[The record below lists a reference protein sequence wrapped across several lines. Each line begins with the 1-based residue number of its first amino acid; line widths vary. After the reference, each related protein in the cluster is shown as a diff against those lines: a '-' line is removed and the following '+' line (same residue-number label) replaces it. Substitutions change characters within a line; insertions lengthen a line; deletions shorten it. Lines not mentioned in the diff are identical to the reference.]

1 MNHHADSED
10 RKTMTAQAN
19 LESRQARLEHQWPTP
34 PTARELDAQFPGI
47 FDGAM
52 LLAGGANI
60 ILQLA
65 LPGVGYGVAES
76 RVESGS
82 ILHHP
87 IKRSRTTFTY
97 LAVAMMGTSEEKLA
111 YRRAVN
117 RSHAQVHS
125 TEHSPVKYNAFD
137 ENLQMWVAACL
148 YWGFVDTHQKL
159 HGPMSRQEKE
169 TFYQLA
175 HPLGTTLQVRQ
186 DTWPK
191 DLQAFDAY
199 WQEGLQQLHIDDRIR
214 RYLMMIADLEFLSQ
228 PTRFLLGRFNRF
240 VTTGFLPPEIR
251 AQMQLEWNDKKQRRF
266 ERTVRTIGRI
276 SLLLPRVI
284 RQAPYNLVLWDF
296 RRRLKKGKP
305 LV

>member
-1 MNHHADSED
+1 
-10 RKTMTAQAN
+10 
-19 LESRQARLEHQWPTP
+19 
-34 PTARELDAQFPGI
+34 
-47 FDGAM
+47 M

-111 YRRAVN
+111 YRTAVN

-159 HGPMSRQEKE
+159 HGPMSQQEKE

-214 RYLMMIADLEFLSQ
+214 RYLMMIADLEFLSR

>member
-1 MNHHADSED
+1 
-10 RKTMTAQAN
+10 MTAQAN
-19 LESRQARLEHQWPTP
+19 LESRQARLEHDWPTP
-34 PTARELDAQFPGI
+34 LTARELDQQFPGI

-65 LPGVGYGVAES
+65 LPAVGYGVAES

-125 TEHSPVKYNAFD
+125 TEDSPVKYNAFD

-159 HGPMSRQEKE
+159 HGPMSQQEQE

-191 DLQAFDAY
+191 DLEAFEEY
-199 WQEGLQQLHIDDRIR
+199 WQDGLQKLHIDERIR
-214 RYLMMIADLEFLSQ
+214 QYLMMIADLTFLSS

-251 AQMQLEWNDKKQRRF
+251 EQMQLEWNDKKQRRF

>member
-1 MNHHADSED
+1 
-10 RKTMTAQAN
+10 MTAQAS
-19 LESRQARLEHQWPTP
+19 LESRSTRLEHEWPTP
-34 PTARELDAQFPGI
+34 PTPKELDNRFPGI

-76 RVESGS
+76 RVKSGS

-111 YRRAVN
+111 YRKAVN

-125 TEHSPVKYNAFD
+125 TDASPVKYNAFD

-159 HGPMSRQEKE
+159 HGPMTRQEQE
-169 TFYQLA
+169 DFYQLA

-186 DTWPK
+186 ETWPK
-191 DLQAFDAY
+191 DLEAFEQY
-199 WQEGLQQLHIDDRIR
+199 WQDGLKQLHIDERIR
-214 RYLMMIADLEFLSQ
+214 DYLMMIADLKFLS
-228 PTRFLLGRFNRF
+228 PVTRFLFGRFNRF
-240 VTTGFLPPEIR
+240 VTTGFLPPELR
-251 AQMQLEWNDKKQRRF
+251 EQMKLDWNDKKQRRF
-266 ERTVRTIGRI
+266 ERTVRTIGRL
-276 SLLLPRVI
+276 SLLMPRVI

-296 RRRLKKGKP
+296 RHRLKKGKP

>member
-1 MNHHADSED
+1 
-10 RKTMTAQAN
+10 MTAQAS
-19 LESRQARLEHQWPTP
+19 LQSRPARLEQQWPTP
-34 PTARELDAQFPGI
+34 PTARELDDQFPGI
-47 FDGAM
+47 FDGVM
-52 LLAGGANI
+52 LMAGGANI

-65 LPGVGYGVAES
+65 LPAVGYGVAES

-111 YRRAVN
+111 YRKAVN

-125 TEHSPVKYNAFD
+125 TDTSPVKYNAFD

-148 YWGFVDTHQKL
+148 YWGIVDAHQKL
-159 HGPMSRQEKE
+159 HGPMSREQQE
-169 TFYQLA
+169 TFYRLA

-191 DLQAFDAY
+191 DLEAFEEY
-199 WQEGLQQLHIDDRIR
+199 WQQGLQTLHIDERIR
-214 RYLMMIADLEFLSQ
+214 QYLMIIADLKFLS
-228 PTRFLLGRFNRF
+228 PITRLLLGRFQRF
-240 VTTGFLPPEIR
+240 MTTGFLPAELR
-251 AQMQLEWNDKKQRRF
+251 EQMHLPWNDKKQRRF
-266 ERTVRTIGRI
+266 ERVVRIIGRT
-276 SLLLPRVI
+276 SLLLPRII
-284 RQAPYNLVLWDF
+284 RQLPYNLVMWDF